1 MNKYSNQERETE
13 APCVTDSLQSLIDTQ
28 TNMLCELEER
38 IEILGKILSPLRNP
52 YPTDPC
58 PEPSVPFTCV
68 VNNLVRENNLRI
80 GRFINHVNL
89 INQEIEL

>member
-1 MNKYSNQERETE
+1 MNKYSNQQCETE
-13 APCVTDSLQSLIDTQ
+13 APCVTENLQSLIDIQ

-38 IEILGKILSPLRNP
+38 IEILGKRLSPLRNSRP
-52 YPTDPC
+52 ADPC
-58 PEPSVPFTCV
+58 PEPTVPFTCV

-80 GRFINHVNL
+80 GRFISHVNL